1 MTIQPNPRFE
11 KLVKILD
18 ALNPLLVLLAVVGIF
33 FDYSPL
39 KGYSELPN
47 NIVAV
52 LFAVDFLLR
61 LLAFPPWLYFSRG
74 WGWIDFLASLPGFL
88 VLVQRTPLIA
98 LLRIV
103 RIGRFFRIIRILRFL
118 RAFSFL
124 KTMKEDST
132 WIQERIMKIGVSVVL
147 VSMIGIV
154 VLDLGARQGLEQ
166 LAAKPYLDQYT
177 QGLGVSS
184 FANLPTVWFVSQ
196 GGEVTPGTLY
206 SNTYDYQNLSDSLPL
221 ANQWINHRE
230 RGMKYVIEVSFSEPR
245 FSPDGLSTIPAEG
258 ILIDGRWAIR
268 THEII
273 MSIAIATLLATL
285 LVIMFYMGAVFARD
299 VKTLQL
305 VVDSFDAEDYFL
317 LNEEAQKRGYVDEG
331 ELVQPEDDEMENL
344 LKVAVK
350 AARKMEAGDGGN
362 AFGLDL
368 GFAPL
373 GTGDHDP
380 SVNEHTQ
387 ELEYRIEALLK
398 QRDDETIRSTVQ
410 MLTPALVQYIKKKL
424 T

>member
-1 MTIQPNPRFE
+1 
-11 KLVKILD
+11 
-18 ALNPLLVLLAVVGIF
+18 
-33 FDYSPL
+33 
-39 KGYSELPN
+39 
-47 NIVAV
+47 
-52 LFAVDFLLR
+52 
-61 LLAFPPWLYFSRG
+61 
-74 WGWIDFLASLPGFL
+74 
-88 VLVQRTPLIA
+88 
-98 LLRIV
+98 
-103 RIGRFFRIIRILRFL
+103 
-118 RAFSFL
+118 
-124 KTMKEDST
+124 
-132 WIQERIMKIGVSVVL
+132 MKIGVSVVL